1 MIDRI
6 KYLTISDIHLGHN
19 KNKTREI
26 IDNIDKFLYVNND
39 FKDLDI
45 IFIAGD
51 LFDTLLD
58 LSNDEISMIMGC
70 LSKLMWFCGVNNIK
84 LRILKGTPS
93 HDWNQSKVAES
104 VYKLSRVNIDFKY
117 IDTLFIEYVKD
128 LQLHILYVPDE
139 WTSSTE
145 LTFNQ
150 VQQLLKDNNIE
161 QVDIAIM
168 HGMFNYQLRNVPGN
182 IQKHN
187 EADYLNI
194 VKHYINIGHI
204 HTYSHYERIIAQGS
218 FDRLSHGEEEP
229 KGGVVCEITSDHN
242 DIFYFIE
249 NKTAKIYKTIE
260 LKSKDLESSIKKI
273 DKIVTKLP
281 VESYVRIKA
290 NKDHPLY
297 SAFDNLKLK
306 YPFVY
311 FSKTSIEDE
320 EEQYILINTNNQIT
334 DDYIPLTITRENYKE
349 LLLKEINLKYKL
361 TDNQFTILNKALE
374 IE

>member
-1 MIDRI
+1 MNERI

-19 KNKTREI
+19 RNKTQSI
-26 IDNIDKFLYVNND
+26 VDNLDKFLYVNND

-70 LSKLMWFCGVNNIK
+70 LSKLMWFCGINKIK

-104 VYKLSRVNIDFKY
+104 VYKLSRVEIDFKY
-117 IDTLFIEYVKD
+117 IDTLFIECIKD

-168 HGMFNYQLRNVPGN
+168 HGMFNYQLRNIPGN
-182 IQKHN
+182 MQKHN

-229 KGGVVCEITSDHN
+229 KGGVVCEITKDRQ
-242 DIFYFIE
+242 DMFYFIE

-281 VESYVRIKA
+281 IDSYVRIKA

-297 SAFDNLKLK
+297 SAFDNLKLR
-306 YPFVY
+306 YPFIY
-311 FSKTSIEDE
+311 FSKTSIEDD
-320 EEQYILINTNNQIT
+320 EEQYILINTSNQLNN
-334 DDYIPLTITRENYKE
+334 DYIPLTITRENYKD
-349 LLLKEINLKYKL
+349 LLLKEINSKYKL
-361 TDNQFTILNKALE
+361 TDNQFKILNKALE